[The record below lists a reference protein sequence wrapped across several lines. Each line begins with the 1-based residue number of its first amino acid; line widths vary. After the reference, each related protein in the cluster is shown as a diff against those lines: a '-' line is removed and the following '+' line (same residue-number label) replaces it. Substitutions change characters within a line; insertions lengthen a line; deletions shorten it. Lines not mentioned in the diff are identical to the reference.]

1 MSHIKQIKPSAIRR
15 AFRLH
20 EEWVEYLEHDDP
32 CTTTIPQ
39 GKEIVLTNEIIRK
52 INFTESDLFAGA
64 NLRKLN
70 ASNLDFSRI
79 NFSRANFSETDFEG
93 ANFENSNFEGIL
105 AYSVNFSHTDFME
118 ANFKN
123 TNFKNSRFVRSCFK
137 GTYLSDANFENANFE
152 NAKFLSVDFKNS
164 VFTGTNFGNAIFT
177 GIALQYTV
185 TAGIQG
191 FQVISC
197 QLNSS
202 EENRV
207 VQYWPEL
214 DIVTAGCFSGT
225 LKELKKKIK
234 ETHKNNPEIRK
245 KYNLAIDYIETMVKL
260 G

>member
-15 AFRLH
+15 ALRLH

-32 CTTTIPQ
+32 CSTTIPQ

-93 ANFENSNFEGIL
+93 ANFEN
-105 AYSVNFSHTDFME
+105 T
-118 ANFKN
+118 
-123 TNFKNSRFVRSCFK
+123 
-137 GTYLSDANFENANFE
+137 
-152 NAKFLSVDFKNS
+152 KFLSTDFKNS
-164 VFTGTNFGNAIFT
+164 VFSGAKFSNAIFT

-197 QLNSS
+197 QLNTS

-207 VQYWPEL
+207 VQYWPAL

-234 ETHKNNPEIRK
+234 ETHKDNPDMRK
-245 KYNLAIDYIETMVKL
+245 KYNLVLDYIDAMVKL

>member
-1 MSHIKQIKPSAIRR
+1 MSHIKQIKPSTIKR
-15 AFRLH
+15 ALRLH
-20 EEWVEYLEHDDP
+20 EEWVEYKERSEP
-32 CTTTIPQ
+32 KTPK
-39 GKEIVLTNEIIRK
+39 GREIVLTNEIIRK

-70 ASNLDFSRI
+70 ASNLDFLRI

-152 NAKFLSVDFKNS
+152 NTKFLSTDFKNS
-164 VFTGTNFGNAIFT
+164 VFSGAKFSNAIFT
-177 GIALQYTV
+177 GISLQYTV

-202 EENRV
+202 EQNRV
-207 VQYWPEL
+207 VQYWPKL
-214 DIVTAGCFSGT
+214 DIVTTGCFSGT
-225 LKELKKKIK
+225 MDELKAAIKK
-234 ETHKNNPEIRK
+234 THKNRPEIRK